1 MIIYVGNLS
10 NSITVLELTDIFSKY
25 GNVSQ
30 VSLFVDNFLRQ
41 FTSYGLVNMPN
52 NEQAL
57 TAMKALKESSFNGR
71 NINLHKLNA

>member
-10 NSITVLELTDIFSKY
+10 YSITILELTDIFSKY
-25 GNVSQ
+25 GAVSK

-41 FTSYGLVNMPN
+41 FTSYGLVNMPD

-57 TAMKALKESSFNGR
+57 IAMKALKESSLNGR
-71 NINLHKLNA
+71 HINLHRFNA